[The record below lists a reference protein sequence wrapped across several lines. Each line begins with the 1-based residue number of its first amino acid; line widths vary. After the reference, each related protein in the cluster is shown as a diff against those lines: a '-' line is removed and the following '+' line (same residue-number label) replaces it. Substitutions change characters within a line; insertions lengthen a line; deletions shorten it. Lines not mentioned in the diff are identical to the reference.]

1 MTSSNGHEVVLGN
14 TAENQWEYD
23 IVSTAHPRVQSRVE
37 KWLSQTEDQQLPKIE
52 NPRIPVEIIFQI
64 IEILLTGKDECTA
77 ICVAIT
83 GRAYYRFFRSVHPEQ
98 VPLTSRA
105 PYPSS
110 PKGYPPSLAKLLHGS
125 LVPEYR
131 FSKQLRQY
139 LLCSIYGVE
148 ADTPKEWNLIQRTRD
163 YHSVISRQGRA
174 VGKLIL
180 PNPFGMGTDWY
191 LAAVRKFVKHVE
203 EAAPDVSTVGSNLMQ
218 YVPVVIPGI
227 SVIGLTMSTFS
238 STGLPVR
245 LVNMAPSPLTD
256 IRPWLHGIPYPGVT
270 STGHIMPGQTMLGQT
285 PNQDQLRE
293 NLRMTNLA
301 VKDQYAR
308 VTGMPKTH
316 LWYLMGKYVSTRV
329 PDHDMSG
336 NVLEKTRRMCF
347 WEAIVQASKQDWEQY
362 FLLFA
367 DGIEVATS
375 NE

>member
-1 MTSSNGHEVVLGN
+1 MTSSNGYEVEPGN
-14 TAENQWEYD
+14 TPESQWEYD
-23 IVSTAHPRVQSRVE
+23 IVSTAHPKVQSRVE
-37 KWLSQTEDQQLPKIE
+37 KWLSQIEDQQLQKIE

-64 IEILLTGKDECTA
+64 IELLLNDNDECTA
-77 ICVAIT
+77 VCVAIT
-83 GRAYYRFFRSVHPEQ
+83 GRAYYRFFRSAHPEQ
-98 VPLTSRA
+98 VLLISRP
-105 PYPSS
+105 PYPYSL
-110 PKGYPPSLAKLLHGS
+110 KGFPPSLAKLLHDS

-131 FSKQLRQY
+131 FSKRLHQF
-139 LLCSIYGVE
+139 LLCSVYGDE
-148 ADTPKEWNLIQRTRD
+148 AGTLKEWDLIQRTRD
-163 YHSVISRQGRA
+163 YHSIISRQGRT

-191 LAAVRKFVKHVE
+191 LAAVRQFVKHVE

-218 YVPVVIPGI
+218 YVPVVMPGI
-227 SVIGLTMSTFS
+227 SVIGLTMSTFT

-245 LVNMAPSPLTD
+245 LVNMAPSSET
-256 IRPWLHGIPYPGVT
+256 RPWLHGIPYPGVT

-308 VTGMPKTH
+308 VTGMQKTH
-316 LWYLMGKYVSTRV
+316 LWHLMGKYVRTQI
-329 PDHDMSG
+329 PDHDPSG
-336 NVLEKTRRMCF
+336 NVLNTTRRMCF
-347 WEAIVQASKQDWEQY
+347 WEAILQASKQDWEQY

-367 DGIEVATS
+367 DGVVVQKS